1 MEYKELSEA
10 GSVAPAELITKS
22 IKAGADQA
30 EVFLEESKEF
40 LIRVRKG
47 EIEVLKQTRT
57 KGLGLRV
64 FLKKKLGFSYT
75 SDFTP
80 KLLED
85 LIEKTI
91 FLAKNTNVDE
101 FNGLPEKTEPV
112 SEKVDLKTYDNQLK
126 NFPTEMKIEL
136 ARRAEESA
144 FSTDPRITNSDGAE
158 YRDNETQIH
167 LANSSGINLKYQ
179 RTSISLSCSPIAEK
193 DGEKRGNGFWD
204 YKSLLE
210 DLESPEKIGKIAA
223 ERALRML
230 GSRKTETQKVPIIF
244 DPLTASGFLAGLS
257 YGVNGELAAKNSTF
271 LTGRINEKISSDL
284 LTVWDDALLPRGVG
298 SCLFDA
304 EGIPTQRKKV
314 FEKGVLKTFL
324 HNSYSARKMKTFS
337 TGNASRGYDSLPR
350 ISALNFYLENG
361 KSDPKDIIRSVNKGF
376 YVTDLAGFGM
386 NIVTGDYSQM
396 AEGLWIENGELTFPV
411 SQVTIAGTI
420 MDMLKGIE
428 MVGNDLVFRGSIS
441 SPTLKFSE
449 MVVSGK

>member
-1 MEYKELSEA
+1 MEYKELP
-10 GSVAPAELITKS
+10 VELVKKS

-30 EVFLEESKEF
+30 EVYLEEGKEL

-47 EIEVLKQTRT
+47 EIEILKQTRT

-75 SDFTP
+75 SDFTLKP
-80 KLLED
+80 LDD
-85 LIEKTI
+85 LVEKTI
-91 FLAKNTNVDE
+91 FLAKNTSEDE
-101 FNGLPEKTEPV
+101 FNGLPEKIEPTP
-112 SEKVDLKTYDNQLK
+112 EKTDLKIYDSQLK

-136 ARRAEESA
+136 ARRAEDTA
-144 FSTDPRITNSDGAE
+144 FSIDPRITNSDGAE
-158 YRDNETQIH
+158 YRDNETLIY
-167 LANSSGINLKYQ
+167 LANSFGVNLNYQ

-210 DLESPEKIGKIAA
+210 DLESPEKIGKISA

-230 GSRKTETQKVPIIF
+230 GSKKIETQKVPIIL

-257 YGVNGELAAKNSTF
+257 YGVNGDLAAKNSTF
-271 LTGRINEKISSDL
+271 LAEKLNQKIGSDL
-284 LTVWDDALLPRGVG
+284 LNVWDDAILPKGVG
-298 SCLFDA
+298 SSPFDG
-304 EGIPTQRKKV
+304 EGTTTQRKKV
-314 FEKGVLKTFL
+314 FESGILKTFL
-324 HNSYSARKMKTFS
+324 HNSYSAKKMKTFS
-337 TGNASRGYDSLPR
+337 TGNASRGYDSIPR

-361 KSDPKDIIRSVNKGF
+361 KIDPKDIIHSVKKGF
-376 YVTDLAGFGM
+376 FVTDLAGFGM

-396 AEGLWIENGELTFPV
+396 AEGLWIEEGELTFPV

-420 MDMLKGIE
+420 MDMLNGIE
-428 MVGNDLVFRGSIS
+428 MVGNDLVFRGSIC
-441 SPTLKFSE
+441 SPTIKFSE